1 MRHRM
6 GSRVRRAV
14 ARRVSWWLWL
24 LAILGWVYL
33 PHSVS
38 WLGLWL
44 LAVLFA
50 LAAYGSAWGR
60 PAARQAATALP
71 LVLAALSIL
80 LVVLLPVRL
89 STHTE
94 AGDGGLVG
102 VASRPATPGCRSVYS
117 TGQVGALLGSD
128 THLNVE
134 LCTDGRTV
142 RQEWGPDCYGNTAFA
157 AVDAHPEVR
166 HGAGGVL
173 SVACR
178 LEVSPATLP
187 FVHRSVAM
195 EVMMAPD
202 GSVRL
207 TP

>member
-1 MRHRM
+1 M
-6 GSRVRRAV
+6 

-33 PHSVS
+33 PRTVS

-44 LAVLFA
+44 LAVLLA
-50 LAAYGSAWGR
+50 LAAYGSAWRR
-60 PAARQAATALP
+60 PAARRVVTALP
-71 LVLAALSIL
+71 LVLASLPIL
-80 LVVLLPVRL
+80 LVVLLPVRV
-89 STHTE
+89 STRTE

-102 VASRPATPGCRSVYS
+102 VSSRPEAPGCTSVYS

-142 RQEWGPDCYGNTAFA
+142 RQGWGPDCYGNTAFA

-166 HGAGGVL
+166 QGAGGVL
-173 SVACR
+173 TVACR

-187 FVHRSVAM
+187 FVHRTVAM
-195 EVMMAPD
+195 KVMMAPD
-202 GSVRL
+202 GNVHL